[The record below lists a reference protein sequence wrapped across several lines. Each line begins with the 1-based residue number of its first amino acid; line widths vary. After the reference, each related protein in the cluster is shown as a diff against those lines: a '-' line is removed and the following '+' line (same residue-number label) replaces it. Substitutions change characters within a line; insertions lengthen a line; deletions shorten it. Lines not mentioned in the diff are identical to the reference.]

1 MELVLLIKA
10 ENRLLN
16 ALERLASVTER
27 SLSMNDDQANQMN
40 NNLNTMTVL
49 QESKDEQKDQAALSD
64 TEMTTTDH
72 LEEHISVKHLHY
84 GLQDDGITTYDKW
97 DEMCKALDKAGEA
110 KAKEVL
116 AKYSENGEYG
126 GVRPANW
133 DKVIKACTVK
143 KETEKSYTLE
153 TVRALARKVQIDKGK
168 DVLHD
173 IFKEFDKEKLSQFMT
188 ADYPA
193 LYERLQ
199 KEVQ

>member
-16 ALERLASVTER
+16 VLERLASVTER
-27 SLSMNDDQANQMN
+27 SLSMNDDQMN

-49 QESKDEQKDQAALSD
+49 QESKDEQKDQATLSD
-64 TEMTTTDH
+64 TEMVTADRP
-72 LEEHISVKHLHY
+72 EEHIGVRHLHY

-116 AKYSENGEYG
+116 AEYSENGEYG
-126 GVRPANW
+126 GVRPADW

-153 TVRALARKVQIDKGK
+153 TVRALAKKVQLDKGK

>member
-1 MELVLLIKA
+1 MAEVEIKEENNMDMNLNVVIGA
-10 ENRLLN
+10 EERLLT
-16 ALERLASVTER
+16 ALERLAKALDSKERPIGVTLDKTAEPLG
-27 SLSMNDDQANQMN
+27 SFKEHVTDPSD
-40 NNLNTMTVL
+40 
-49 QESKDEQKDQAALSD
+49 LSD
-64 TEMTTTDH
+64 SKAV
-72 LEEHISVKHLHY
+72 EEKQHLHY

-173 IFKEFDKEKLSQFMT
+173 IFQEFDKEKLSQFMT

>member
-1 MELVLLIKA
+1 MDMNLNVVIGA
-10 ENRLLN
+10 EERLLT
-16 ALERLASVTER
+16 ALERLAKALEGKERPIEVTLDKTAEFLG
-27 SLSMNDDQANQMN
+27 SF
-40 NNLNTMTVL
+40 
-49 QESKDEQKDQAALSD
+49 KEQVTDPSDLSD
-64 TEMTTTDH
+64 SKTV
-72 LEEHISVKHLHY
+72 EEKQHLHY

-97 DEMCKALDKAGEA
+97 GEMCNALDKAGEA

-133 DKVIKACTVK
+133 DKVIKACTACTVK

-153 TVRALARKVQIDKGK
+153 TVRALARKVQLDKGK